1 MKTLRITAII
11 IGIMTMFTSNIAD
24 AAFLNLGTLD
34 VRPLRENGAN
44 AEWFV
49 EYGDR
54 GENML
59 RYIQIA
65 NFSPERKTV
74 DLYVSDST
82 TTKPETNFVV
92 NGKEEISQKISP
104 WMSMPATSLTLE
116 GGETKIVPVTIR
128 IPKNAGVGLHTGA
141 VIVREKTK
149 ADGTQFHVEKGVRV
163 YLNVKGTVVDHFA
176 LTDGRITRSLGN
188 MGLNFEVENKG
199 TTDFDSPLIMELQN
213 MNGETVATQTLSG
226 YIRPEEKATMNF
238 STSTPAFGVYQV
250 SLKSGQPLNGE
261 TSFSVGTFVAVPLWF
276 LIAIAGLAMG
286 CSVFTA
292 KNRSK
297 NEVVEFN
304 FGKILT
310 NAHFRK
316 ATGFLGILFIS
327 GLMSLPLVNM
337 DGARNYFAAV
347 LGATNPES
355 YEVTVKW
362 GNFRKL
368 ILNKKNKV
376 EWHGQITLTGATATM
391 KNTLNLEENDQ
402 VNITNEGN
410 TIGFNLTTDT
420 NNDGVVLNVVP
431 TGDAV
436 PTLTFENY
444 PSNINKTVNLAKL
457 AGGKTTIANGAAG
470 AVIFVKS
477 TTLAE
482 LHGASALTEL
492 NATPEAQATPEV
504 IINIPELKSIFE
516 DIPATPE
523 VLSEFI
529 LTSNYVKKISTENA
543 LTKIETDSALI
554 RALEATPEI
563 IDEIA
568 ATPSLNFTFIPSETI
583 TFPPQQFSFKQ
594 DKTSTQDLGTIIF
607 VQNKE
612 TPWNTYMGTTNFI
625 AVSGRGIIPAGSL
638 TVIPGDAKILRQLD
652 GTQVSEGTE
661 KTMEGTFDKSIL
673 VNVDPGTDMTDSKT
687 IFTMNPKL
695 SIKIPHGTPPGKYR
709 GLLTITSL

>member
-1 MKTLRITAII
+1 MKTIRITALI
-11 IGIMTMFTSNIAD
+11 IGIMTMFTSNVAN

-54 GENML
+54 GQNMI

-65 NFSPERKTV
+65 NFSPEKKEV

-82 TTKPETNFVV
+82 TTTPETNFTV
-92 NGKEEISQKISP
+92 NAKEESSEKISP
-104 WMSMPATSLTLE
+104 WISVPATSLTLD
-116 GGETKIVPVTIR
+116 GGETKIVPVSIR
-128 IPKNAGVGLHTGA
+128 IPENAGVGLHAGA

-149 ADGTQFHVEKGVRV
+149 ADGTQFHVEKGVRL
-163 YLNVKGTVVDHFA
+163 YLNVKGAVVENA
-176 LTDGRITRSLGN
+176 VLTDGRINQSLGN
-188 MGLNFEVENKG
+188 MGLNLEVENKG
-199 TTDFDSPLIMELQN
+199 TTDFDSPLTMELRN
-213 MNGETVATQTLSG
+213 MNGETVAAQTLNG
-226 YIRPEEKATMNF
+226 YIRPGEKAEIKL
-238 STSTPAFGVYQV
+238 SAATPAFGIYHAT
-250 SLKSGQPLNGE
+250 LTSGQPLNGE
-261 TSFSVGTFVAVPLWF
+261 TSLSAGTFIAVPLWF
-276 LIAIAGLAMG
+276 LVAMAAMAMG
-286 CSVFTA
+286 CSVFTV
-292 KNRSK
+292 K
-297 NEVVEFN
+297 FN
-304 FGKILT
+304 FGKILSG
-310 NAHFRK
+310 AQFQK
-316 ATGFLGILFIS
+316 AGSFLGILLVS

-337 DGARNYFAAV
+337 DGTRNFFAAV
-347 LGATNPES
+347 LGTTNPES

-362 GNFRKL
+362 GNLRKL
-368 ILNKKNKV
+368 ILSKKNTT
-376 EWHGQITLTGATATM
+376 EWHGKITLTGAKATI
-391 KNTLNLEENDQ
+391 KNTLDLEENDD
-402 VNITNEGN
+402 VNLVDEGS
-410 TIGFNLTTDT
+410 TVGFNLTTDT
-420 NNDGVVLNVVP
+420 NNDGVVLDIVP
-431 TGDAV
+431 TGDTA

-444 PSNINKTVNLAKL
+444 PTNINRTINLSKL
-457 AGGKTTIANGAAG
+457 VGGKTTIANGSAG
-470 AVIFVKS
+470 VAIFIKS
-477 TTLAE
+477 ITLAE
-482 LHGASALTEL
+482 LHGASMLTEL

-504 IINIPELKSIFE
+504 FINIPELKSIFE

-594 DKTSTQDLGTIIF
+594 DKTSIQDLGTIIF

-625 AVSGRGIIPAGSL
+625 SSSGRGIIPAGSL
-638 TVIPGDAKILRQLD
+638 TVIPGEAKILSQLD

-661 KTMEGTFDKSIL
+661 KTMQGTFDKSIL

-695 SIKIPHGTPPGKYR
+695 SINIPHGTPPGKYR